1 MQADLIQISVENTF
15 MDRDCQ
21 RFNKCPCRAHFS
33 CFLCRSVAA
42 VHPGGARTSRTAR
55 ELRQDPLESH
65 EVSGG
70 GERGEVHHQ
79 IHSASDRT
87 LVRRKEVRAAPIEA
101 RVFGAGVPQETAAF
115 DAFRKQTGRFSSD
128 VPAAFFRREM
138 FTAVTRTRSVH
149 FQQFVLRLIHTD
161 VGNMSSLSGCPVEF
175 HIYFAAVVILKQFFT
190 LV

>member
-15 MDRDCQ
+15 MDRDGQ
-21 RFNKCPCRAHFS
+21 RFNKCPRRAHFS

-42 VHPGGARTSRTAR
+42 VHPGGARTSRAAR

-115 DAFRKQTGRFSSD
+115 DAVRKQTGRFSSD
-128 VPAAFFRREM
+128 VFQERNVHGRDSYPLCSFPAVCAAFDPHRCWKHVE
-138 FTAVTRTRSVH
+138 
-149 FQQFVLRLIHTD
+149 FVR
-161 VGNMSSLSGCPVEF
+161 MSS
-175 HIYFAAVVILKQFFT
+175 
-190 LV
+190 